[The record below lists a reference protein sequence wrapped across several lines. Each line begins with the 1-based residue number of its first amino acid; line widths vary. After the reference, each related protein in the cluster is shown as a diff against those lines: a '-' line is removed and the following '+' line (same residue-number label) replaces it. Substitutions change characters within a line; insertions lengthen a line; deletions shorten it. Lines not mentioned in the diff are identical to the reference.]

1 MSAGRALG
9 RSQAG
14 PHPLGGSADVRV
26 GRGVVIND
34 PVLEARALT
43 RHYPVSAGFL
53 KPKLLVRAL
62 DGVSFTLAAGKTLAV
77 VGESG
82 CGKSTLA
89 RQLTMIEAPTDG
101 ALLLHGADVTHAD
114 GALKKR
120 LRQQVQMVF
129 QNPFASLNPR
139 KKIGHALE
147 EPLAINTPLGA
158 AERGER
164 ARAMM
169 ARVGLRP
176 EQHARYPHMFSGGQR
191 QRVAIARAL
200 MLAPQVV
207 VLDEPVS
214 ALDVSI
220 QAQVLNLLM
229 DLQDETQVAYVFIS
243 HNLAVVELIAD
254 EVLVMYLGKVVEQA
268 PKPTLFGAP
277 RHPYT
282 RALLASTP
290 RIDAAARQ
298 TRQVLS
304 GELPSPLN
312 PPSGCAFHK
321 RCPFAV
327 ARCEIDVPLLEDLG
341 GGQRVACHRV
351 HEVA

>member
-1 MSAGRALG
+1 MT
-9 RSQAG
+9 
-14 PHPLGGSADVRV
+14 DE
-26 GRGVVIND
+26 I
-34 PVLEARALT
+34 VLDAQGLAK
-43 RHYPVSAGFL
+43 HYPVSQGFMR
-53 KPKLLVRAL
+53 PKALARAL
-62 DGVSFTLAAGKTLAV
+62 DGVSFSLQAGRTLAV

-89 RQLTMIEAPTDG
+89 RQVTMIETPTAGQLHVAGVDVAAADAPTR
-101 ALLLHGADVTHAD
+101 
-114 GALKKR
+114 KQ
-120 LRQQVQMVF
+120 LRRQVQMVF

-147 EPLAINTPLGA
+147 EPLVINTALDRK
-158 AERGER
+158 EREER

-176 EQHARYPHMFSGGQR
+176 EHHQRYPHMFSGGQR

-200 MLAPQVV
+200 MLRPLIVV
-207 VLDEPVS
+207 ADEPVS

-229 DLQDETQVAYVFIS
+229 DLQEETRVAYVFIS

-268 PKPTLFGAP
+268 SKRELFALP

-290 RIDAAARQ
+290 RIDKAARQ
-298 TRQVLS
+298 ARQVLS

-321 RCPFAV
+321 RCPHAQ
-327 ARCEIDVPLLEDLG
+327 ARCTVEVPLLRRPADGRTEGLA
-341 GGQRVACHRV
+341 ACHFAEQIASV
-351 HEVA
+351 P

>member
-1 MSAGRALG
+1 MNA
-9 RSQAG
+9 
-14 PHPLGGSADVRV
+14 PLTA
-26 GRGVVIND
+26 
-34 PVLEARALT
+34 PVLEAQALAK
-43 RHYPVSAGFL
+43 HYSVSTGFL
-53 KPKLLVRAL
+53 KPKALARAL
-62 DGVSFTLAAGKTLAV
+62 DGVSFTLTAGHTLAV

-89 RQLTMIEAPTDG
+89 RALTMIEAPTSG
-101 ALLLHGADVTHAD
+101 TLNLNGADVTHVDA
-114 GALKKR
+114 ALQR
-120 LRQQVQMVF
+120 QLRQQVQMVF

-147 EPLAINTPLGA
+147 EPLVINTPLS
-158 AERGER
+158 AEARTQK

-176 EQHARYPHMFSGGQR
+176 EHHARYPHMFSGGQR

-200 MLAPQVV
+200 MLQPKVV

-229 DLQDETQVAYVFIS
+229 DLQDESRVAYVFIS

-268 PKPTLFGAP
+268 PKAVLFAAP

-290 RIDAAARQ
+290 RIDVHARQ
-298 TRQVLS
+298 ARQVLT

-327 ARCEIDVPLLEDLG
+327 ARCAIEVPQLEALG

-351 HEVA
+351 HEIA

>member
-1 MSAGRALG
+1 MSGMSG
-9 RSQAG
+9 MS
-14 PHPLGGSADVRV
+14 D
-26 GRGVVIND
+26 I
-34 PVLEARALT
+34 VLEARALV
-43 RHYPVSAGFL
+43 RHYAVSTGFL
-53 KPKLLVRAL
+53 KPKALARAL

-89 RQLTMIEAPTDG
+89 RQLTMIEPPTSG
-101 ALLLHGADVTHAD
+101 ALLLDGADVTQAD
-114 GALKKR
+114 ARLKKR

-147 EPLAINTPLGA
+147 EPLVINTALSA
-158 AERGER
+158 AERSDR
-164 ARAMM
+164 ARAML
-169 ARVGLRP
+169 ARVGLRS
-176 EQHARYPHMFSGGQR
+176 EHAVRYPHMFSGGQR

-200 MLAPQVV
+200 MLAPKVV

-229 DLQDETQVAYVFIS
+229 DLQDQTQVAYVFIS

-268 PKPTLFGAP
+268 PKQALFAAP

-290 RIDAAARQ
+290 RIDVQARQ
-298 TRQVLS
+298 TRQVLT

-321 RCPFAV
+321 RCRFAV
-327 ARCEIDVPLLEDLG
+327 ARCAIEVPRLESLG
-341 GGQRVACHRV
+341 GGQLVACHRV
-351 HEVA
+351 HEIG

>member
-1 MSAGRALG
+1 MSEVPAVLE
-9 RSQAG
+9 SQA
-14 PHPLGGSADVRV
+14 LAK
-26 GRGVVIND
+26 
-34 PVLEARALT
+34 
-43 RHYPVSAGFL
+43 HYAVSTGFL
-53 KPKLLVRAL
+53 KPKALARAL
-62 DGVSFTLAAGKTLAV
+62 DGVSFTLSAGKTLAV

-89 RQLTMIEAPTDG
+89 RQLTMIEAPTSG
-101 ALLLHGADVTHAD
+101 ALLLAGADVTHAD
-114 GALKKR
+114 AALKKK

-147 EPLAINTPLGA
+147 EPLSINTDMGKA
-158 AERGER
+158 ARGEK

-176 EQHARYPHMFSGGQR
+176 EHYERYPHMFSGGQR
-191 QRVAIARAL
+191 QRIAIARAL
-200 MLAPQVV
+200 MLQPKIV

-229 DLQDETQVAYVFIS
+229 DLQDETRVAYVFIS

-254 EVLVMYLGKVVEQA
+254 EVLVMYLGKVVERA
-268 PKPTLFGAP
+268 PKRQLFAAP

-282 RALLASTP
+282 QALLASTP
-290 RIDAAARQ
+290 RIDAGARRQ
-298 TRQVLS
+298 RQVLS
-304 GELPSPLN
+304 GELPSPLA

-327 ARCEIDVPLLEDLG
+327 ERCRLESPVLQDVGGPL
-341 GGQRVACHRV
+341 VACHRV
-351 HEVA
+351 HEIPQLAA

>member
-1 MSAGRALG
+1 MSD
-9 RSQAG
+9 
-14 PHPLGGSADVRV
+14 HV
-26 GRGVVIND
+26 
-34 PVLEARALT
+34 VLEAQALT
-43 RHYPVSAGFL
+43 RHYAVSTGFL
-53 KPKLLVRAL
+53 KPKGLVRAL
-62 DGVSFTLAAGKTLAV
+62 DGVSFTLVAGRTLAV

-89 RQLTMIEAPTDG
+89 RQLTMIEPATSG
-101 ALLLHGADVTHAD
+101 ALLLENSESKLADVIYAD
-114 GALKKR
+114 AT
-120 LRQQVQMVF
+120 LRKQLRRQVQMVF
-129 QNPFASLNPR
+129 QNPFSSLNPR
-139 KKIGHALE
+139 KKVGHALE
-147 EPLAINTPLGA
+147 EPLAINTRANKSQRTDL
-158 AERGER
+158 

-176 EQHARYPHMFSGGQR
+176 EHDGRYPHMFSGGQR
-191 QRVAIARAL
+191 QRIAIARAL
-200 MLAPQVV
+200 MLQPKVV

-229 DLQDETQVAYVFIS
+229 DLQDETRVAYVFIS

-268 PKPTLFGAP
+268 PKAALFATP

-290 RIDAAARQ
+290 RIDQAARRQ
-298 TRQVLS
+298 HQVLN

-321 RCPFAV
+321 RCPFV
-327 ARCEIDVPLLEDLG
+327 VERCRVELPALEELRTG
-341 GGQRVACHRV
+341 HHVACHRV
-351 HEVA
+351 HEIG